1 MPRIFK
7 IGGYL
12 VYFWSNENS
21 PLEPVHVHVSKGI
34 PSEGTTKTE
43 QEDVQSG
50 LNGARAALI
59 AIMAVGAFF
68 RWWKIGW
75 KYGRVEVQI
84 DYGDCERY
92 SIC

>member
-34 PSEGTTKTE
+34 PSEGTTKIWITR
-43 QEDVQSG
+43 SG
-50 LNGARAALI
+50 KRSLVRKRIKRSRA
-59 AIMAVGAFF
+59 
-68 RWWKIGW
+68 
-75 KYGRVEVQI
+75 GRCSEWF
-84 DYGDCERY
+84 ER
-92 SIC
+92 SRGSSL